1 MQDVATV
8 SSLFTSLWYA
18 PAERLLLL
26 VEIHAPAVGAFL
38 GLLPGALSPTAM
50 AVFATGCWIG
60 GGVIAWLAVRI
71 VLRTVRVA
79 EFVLRNVAHHGY
91 GLWKSLRTHWAVRVL
106 RDGPAEAAASLA
118 AHAVDFS
125 AVDVAVLTATA
136 TLKPG
141 FAVSAPELAERLRR
155 RPGEI
160 QQSLEKL
167 YRIKLL
173 DVTLGS
179 TDGFDNYVI
188 STSGAAFGSMLHDA
202 KRHP

>member
-8 SSLFTSLWYA
+8 SSLFTMFWYA
-18 PAERLLLL
+18 PAERLLGL
-26 VEIHAPAVGAFL
+26 VEVHAPAVGASL

-50 AVFATGCWIG
+50 AVLATACWITG
-60 GGVIAWLAVRI
+60 GLIAWFAVRI
-71 VLRTVRVA
+71 VLKAVRVVEYA
-79 EFVLRNVAHHGY
+79 LCNVAHY
-91 GLWKSLRTHWAVRVL
+91 GHSTWKSLRTHWAVRLL
-106 RDGPAEAAASLA
+106 RDRPGEAVASLT

-136 TLKPG
+136 NLKPG

>member
-8 SSLFTSLWYA
+8 SSLFTMLWYA
-18 PAERLLLL
+18 PAERLLGL
-26 VEIHAPAVGAFL
+26 VEVHAPAVGASL
-38 GLLPGALSPTAM
+38 GLLPDALSPTEM
-50 AVFATGCWIG
+50 AVLATACWFACGL
-60 GGVIAWLAVRI
+60 IAWFAVRI
-71 VLRTVRVA
+71 VLRAVRVV
-79 EFVLRNVAHHGY
+79 EFALRNVAHY
-91 GLWKSLRTHWAVRVL
+91 GHSTWKSLRTHWAVRLL
-106 RDGPAEAAASLA
+106 RDRPGEAVVSLT

-188 STSGAAFGSMLHDA
+188 STSGAALGSMLHDA

>member
-1 MQDVATV
+1 MATV
-8 SSLFTSLWYA
+8 SSFFTMLWYA
-18 PAERLLLL
+18 PAERLLEL
-26 VEIHAPAVGAFL
+26 VETHAPAVGASL
-38 GLLPGALSPTAM
+38 GLLPDALSPTGM
-50 AVFATGCWIG
+50 AFLATACWIAG
-60 GGVIAWLAVRI
+60 ALIAWLAVRV
-71 VLRTVRVA
+71 VLRAVRVA
-79 EFVLRNVAHHGY
+79 EYAVRNVAHYAHGI
-91 GLWKSLRTHWAVRVL
+91 WKSLRTHWAVRVL
-106 RDGPAEAAASLA
+106 RNRPGEAAASLT
-118 AHAVDFS
+118 AHPVDFS

-188 STSGAAFGSMLHDA
+188 STSGAALGSMLHDA
-202 KRHP
+202 RRRS

>member
-8 SSLFTSLWYA
+8 SSLFTRLWYA
-18 PAERLLLL
+18 PAERLLGL
-26 VEIHAPAVGAFL
+26 VEVHAPAVGASL
-38 GLLPGALSPTAM
+38 GLLPDALSPDGM
-50 AVFATGCWIG
+50 AVLATICWIAC
-60 GGVIAWLAVRI
+60 GVIAWLAARI
-71 VLRTVRVA
+71 VLRVVRVV
-79 EFVLRNVAHHGY
+79 EFAVRNVAHYVQGI
-91 GLWKSLRTHWAVRVL
+91 WKSLRTHWAVRVL
-106 RDGPAEAAASLA
+106 RNRPDEAAASLT

-141 FAVSAPELAERLRR
+141 FAVSAPELAERLQR

-188 STSGAAFGSMLHDA
+188 STSGAALGSMLHDT
-202 KRHP
+202 KWHP